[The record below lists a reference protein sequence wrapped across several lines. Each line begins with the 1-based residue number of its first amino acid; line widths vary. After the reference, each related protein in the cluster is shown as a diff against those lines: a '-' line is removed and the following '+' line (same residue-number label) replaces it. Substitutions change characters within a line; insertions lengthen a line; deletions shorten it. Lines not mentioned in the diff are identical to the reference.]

1 MPDPIYE
8 SPTPF
13 VDARIQAAALY
24 CSDGRIG
31 EQMDE
36 LLHERLELPRCDRL
50 VVPGGAACLA
60 GHWPAYWEARGVEE
74 QLRFLI
80 EAHDLRRVIL
90 IAHEGCAYYAH
101 KLRLPASAALL
112 QQRKDL
118 AKAALLVRRLDDRV
132 TIETYFARLKD
143 GRVCFEVA

>member
-8 SPTPF
+8 SRTPF
-13 VDARIQAAALY
+13 QDARIQAAALY

-36 LLHERLELPRCDRL
+36 FLHERLELPRCDRL

-80 EAHDLRRVIL
+80 QAHDLHRVIL

-101 KLRLPASAALL
+101 KLRHQGATALAR
-112 QQRKDL
+112 QQKDL
-118 AKAALLVRRLDDRV
+118 AKAAALVRRLGDRL
-132 TIETYFARLKD
+132 TIETYFAWLKE
-143 GRVCFEVA
+143 GRVRFEVV